1 MNKIPKRY
9 IPSILS
15 KTLRERRG
23 YRYAVNRLKQDTIR
37 QRRAILRSRKAYQ
50 KGKYV
55 DRPHIASFVNKKSP
69 HVYRATNLYGVP
81 SMVPTPTLARATGCR
96 QSALKQI
103 IKKGEGA
110 FYSSGSR
117 PNQTAQSWAYARLGS
132 ALTGGPS
139 SQVDYKILEKGC
151 SRKSRP
157 LQLANQTRRLES
169 KNNIR

>member
-1 MNKIPKRY
+1 MNKIPRRY

-15 KTLRERRG
+15 KPLREAHG
-23 YRYAVNRLKQDTIR
+23 YRYALRRLKRDTIR
-37 QRRAILRSRKAYQ
+37 QRQAIIRSRKAY
-50 KGKYV
+50 KRGVYI

-81 SMVPTPTLARATGCR
+81 TMAPTPTLARATGCR
-96 QSALKQI
+96 RSALQQI

-132 ALTGGPS
+132 ALTGGPA

-157 LQLANQTRRLES
+157 LQLANRTRKAVL
-169 KNNIR
+169 

>member
-15 KTLRERRG
+15 KPLREAYG
-23 YRYAVNRLKQDTIR
+23 YRYALRRLKRDTIR
-37 QRRAILRSRKAYQ
+37 QRQAIIRSRKAY
-50 KGKYV
+50 KRGVYIN
-55 DRPHIASFVNKKSP
+55 RPKIASFANKKSP

-81 SMVPTPTLARATGCR
+81 TMAPTPTLARATGCSR
-96 QSALKQI
+96 SALNQI

-132 ALTGGPS
+132 SLTGGPA
-139 SQVDYKILEKGC
+139 SQVDYHILEKGC
-151 SRKSRP
+151 SKKSRP
-157 LQLANQTRRLES
+157 LQLANRTRRAL
-169 KNNIR
+169 R

>member
-15 KTLRERRG
+15 KPLRETYG
-23 YRYAVNRLKQDTIR
+23 YRYALRRLKRDTIR
-37 QRRAILRSRKAYQ
+37 QRQAIIRSRKAY
-50 KGKYV
+50 KRGVYIN
-55 DRPHIASFVNKKSP
+55 RPKIASFANKKSP

-81 SMVPTPTLARATGCR
+81 TMAPTPTLARATGCSR
-96 QSALKQI
+96 SALNQI

-132 ALTGGPS
+132 SLTGGPA

-151 SRKSRP
+151 SKKSRP
-157 LQLANQTRRLES
+157 LQLANRTRRAL
-169 KNNIR
+169 R

>member
-1 MNKIPKRY
+1 MNKIPRRY

-15 KTLRERRG
+15 KPLREAHG
-23 YRYAVNRLKQDTIR
+23 YRYALRRLKRDTIR
-37 QRRAILRSRKAYQ
+37 QRQAIVRSRKAY
-50 KGKYV
+50 KRGVYV
-55 DRPHIASFVNKKSP
+55 NRPHIASFVNKKSP

-81 SMVPTPTLARATGCR
+81 TMAPTPTLARATGCR
-96 QSALKQI
+96 RSALKQI

-117 PNQTAQSWAYARLGS
+117 PNQTPQSWAYARLGS
-132 ALTGGPS
+132 ALTGGPA

-157 LQLANQTRRLES
+157 LQLANRTRKAVR
-169 KNNIR
+169 

>member
-1 MNKIPKRY
+1 MNKIPRRY

-15 KTLRERRG
+15 KSLRKSYG
-23 YRYAVNRLKQDTIR
+23 YRYAMNRLKRDTIR
-37 QRRAILRSRKAYQ
+37 QRRAIIRSRKAYK
-50 KGKYV
+50 KGIYM

-69 HVYRATNLYGVP
+69 HVFRATKMYGVP
-81 SMVPTPTLARATGCR
+81 TMAPTPMLARATGCS

-103 IKKGEGA
+103 IKKGQGA

-132 ALTGGPS
+132 ALTGGPA

-151 SRKSRP
+151 SKKSRP
-157 LQLANQTRRLES
+157 LQLANRTRRAV
-169 KNNIR
+169 R